1 MLRLTKPAVAG
12 IAVVVALAACK
23 GKTEQT
29 AGGTVDTALNKV
41 GNMVDTAMSRMT
53 PTTTWS
59 NPVII
64 GYATTANNDEVKL
77 GKLAVKKA
85 KNGDVKAFA
94 RMMVTDHEKMLA
106 ETKKLGTKLKVS
118 ADTTASDVQQLATGA
133 TDALKEL
140 TEKPAGA
147 DWDKNYMDK
156 MVSGHETV
164 LQKLRDA
171 AKTTDT
177 EVRTALE
184 KAIAKV
190 DAHLTK
196 AKEVRAKLDTAT

>member
-1 MLRLTKPAVAG
+1 MLRLTRPALAGVA
-12 IAVVVALAACK
+12 AAFALAACK

-29 AGGTVDTALNKV
+29 AGGTVDTGMAKL
-41 GNMVDTAMSRMT
+41 GRGVDTLMSKL
-53 PTTTWS
+53 PGTTTWS

-64 GYATTANNDEVKL
+64 GYATTANSDEIML

-94 RMMVTDHEKMLA
+94 RMMVTDHTKMLA
-106 ETKKLGTKLKVS
+106 DTKQLGTKLSVT
-118 ADTTASDVQQLATGA
+118 ADTTEGAVRDLANSASSAE
-133 TDALKEL
+133 KEL
-140 TEKPAGA
+140 TDKPAGA

-156 MVSGHETV
+156 MVAGHETV
-164 LQKLRDA
+164 LDKLRDA
-171 AKTTDT
+171 AKTTDV

-184 KAIAKV
+184 GAITKV
-190 DAHLTK
+190 EAHLNK